1 MKALLLCTTLVMSGF
16 AADAAE
22 VASPGA
28 KVYGNAASGQ
38 AVVGMWCASCHASG
52 TTLNDRIP
60 TLSALAQKLSR
71 SEGAIR
77 TFLVQPH
84 KPMPPLELST
94 QQIEDIIAYL
104 RTMRIEPAR

>member
-22 VASPGA
+22 IAGA
-28 KVYGNAASGQ
+28 KVYGNAAGGQ

-52 TTLNDRIP
+52 ATLNDRIP
-60 TLSALAQKLSR
+60 SLSALAQKLSR

-104 RTMRIEPAR
+104 RTVQTEPAR